1 MIMADLI
8 DLRFS
13 SVEAPTPEPRKTI
26 YSDLVNLPDPVVI
39 GVTVRAFNYDSV
51 GLYMKVDATLAG
63 WTFTETNLGLL
74 GAGANVY
81 VNLDDFGSRAKPGAE
96 ITETIALRLRAYT
109 DSGYTDLKW
118 TFQRN
123 LSVIFIKS
131 DDGSWATD
139 LLNDFD
145 DGTVQ
150 GWAAE
155 LLVDGTGSVCE
166 VAMDYVLSAPFSCRM
181 DQYYFRQDNYLG
193 QAYLHGLY
201 IWTDTVEII
210 HLGKAYTSQSKTDY
224 VPRDKWI
231 RCVIP
236 VSANDT
242 FELGI
247 VADWNFNSG
256 GTFWT
261 RQMKGRLY
269 KSITTPSASEVFV
282 IINMRA
288 RRYAENLGPS
298 TSNNWHAVIQ
308 IDDFLV
314 ISR

>member
-13 SVEAPTPEPRKTI
+13 NAVPPAPEPRKTI
-26 YSDLVNLPDPVVI
+26 YSDLVGLPDPVII

-51 GLYMKVDATLAG
+51 GLYMRVDATLAG
-63 WTFTETNLGLL
+63 WTFTETDLGLL

-96 ITETIALRLRAYT
+96 VTETIALRLRAYT

-123 LSVIFIKS
+123 LVVVFIKS

-150 GWAAE
+150 GW
-155 LLVDGTGSVCE
+155 LVEALGPYGSVVISVE
-166 VAMDYVLSAPFSCRM
+166 MDYVLSNPYSCRM
-181 DQYYFRQDNYLG
+181 KVYSHYPGPYVGNIF
-193 QAYLHGLY
+193 LHGVY
-201 IWTDTVEII
+201 IWKDASEVI
-210 HLGKAYTSQSKTDY
+210 HLGKAYSGSQSTDY
-224 VPRDKWI
+224 VPQDKWMRI
-231 RCVIP
+231 VIP
-236 VSANDT
+236 LSSGET

-247 VADWNFNSG
+247 VSDWCYTAPGYWSREMKA
-256 GTFWT
+256 
-261 RQMKGRLY
+261 RQY
-269 KSITTPSASEVFV
+269 KSITAPTASEIYA
-282 IINMRA
+282 IINVMPRSYRSGA
-288 RRYAENLGPS
+288 YDYHGITE
-298 TSNNWHAVIQ
+298 
-308 IDDFLV
+308 IDDILV

>member
-26 YSDLVNLPDPVVI
+26 YSDLVGLPDPVVI

-51 GLYMKVDATLAG
+51 GLYMKVDASLAG
-63 WTFTETNLGLL
+63 WSFTETNLGLL

-81 VNLDDFGSRAKPGAE
+81 VNLDNFGSRAKPGAE

-123 LSVIFIKS
+123 LAVIFIKS

-155 LLVDGTGSVCE
+155 LLVDGSGSVCE

-181 DQYYFRQDNYLG
+181 DQYRSYATAYLG
-193 QAYLHGLY
+193 NTYLHGLY
-201 IWTDTVEII
+201 IWRNAVEII
-210 HLGKAYTSQSKTDY
+210 HLGKAYVSRTGADY
-224 VPRDKWI
+224 VPINKWMRI
-231 RCVIP
+231 VLP
-236 VSANDT
+236 LPTSDT

-247 VADWNFNSG
+247 VADWSVTSPSYWG
-256 GTFWT
+256 W
-261 RQMKGRLY
+261 QMKGRLY
-269 KSITTPSASEVFV
+269 KSITTPSASEVYA
-282 IINMRA
+282 IINVRP
-288 RRYAENLGPS
+288 RRYRENLGPP
-298 TSNNWHAVIQ
+298 TSNNYHGIIQ